1 VNAERLERVLDASY
15 VADLQSLAMDE
26 LRARRAESQELETAL
41 SLVRRLAQGRLDI
54 AGAELKRRTEGGE
67 HLDVHDLVSKL
78 PDILSDRIHAPGF
91 GRLPTLMAPGEDA
104 DLTGELDAVADASR
118 LLHLAEM
125 NDDEVRSLVDDLHGY
140 EHDISARRRQ
150 LHEQIDKLQAEII
163 RRYRTGEASVESLL
177 S

>member
-1 VNAERLERVLDASY
+1 
-15 VADLQSLAMDE
+15 
-26 LRARRAESQELETAL
+26 
-41 SLVRRLAQGRLDI
+41 
-54 AGAELKRRTEGGE
+54 
-67 HLDVHDLVSKL
+67 
-78 PDILSDRIHAPGF
+78 
-91 GRLPTLMAPGEDA
+91 LPTLMAPGEDA